1 MITRGSKFFFGA
13 AAFLYLTALVYG
25 FVTGASAHGG
35 VLSVFSDGALVDS
48 IIGPISFG
56 WKGWVGDQVGYS
68 ILMGAAGALAVT
80 GGLTS
85 VFRDGSPEAL
95 AELQGATVEKSV
107 IQGDTLVDLRVASP
121 QGLNVWPLIGAV
133 SAGLLIIGA
142 AISSA
147 VFVIGCIGLAIVAVE
162 WTVRTWADQA
172 TADPATNA
180 TLRNRLMYPLEIPVA
195 ATIGVGIIVLAMSRI
210 LLAVPKLGAV
220 FAVILIAV
228 AVFVVAILLANRPE
242 QKRSVLTVAFAIG
255 AVLIIGCGIAA
266 AIVGPREAEEE
277 TEESMPASATASV
290 LDTAGPIG
298 PDGATVAG
306 N

>member
-1 MITRGSKFFFGA
+1 MITRGSKYFYGA
-13 AAFLYLTALVYG
+13 AVFAYLTALVYG
-25 FVTGASAHGG
+25 FVSGASAHGG
-35 VLSVFSDGALVDS
+35 VLNVFSEGALVNS

-56 WKGWVGDQVGYS
+56 WKGWVGDQIGYS
-68 ILMGAAGALAVT
+68 ILMGAAGALAVL

-121 QGLNVWPLIGAV
+121 QGLNVWPLVGAV
-133 SAGLLIIGA
+133 SAGLLVIGA
-142 AISSA
+142 AVSST
-147 VFVIGCIGLAIVAVE
+147 VFVIGCVGLAVVAIE

-172 TADPATNA
+172 TGDPEQNIA
-180 TLRNRLMYPLEIPVA
+180 LRNRLMHPLEIPVG
-195 ATIGVGIIVLAMSRI
+195 ATIGVAIIVLSMSRI
-210 LLAVPKLGAV
+210 LLAVPKLGSV
-220 FAVILIAV
+220 FVVILVAV

-255 AVLIIGCGIAA
+255 AVLIIGGGIAA
-266 AIVGPREAEEE
+266 AIVGPREADHD
-277 TEESMPASATASV
+277 TEHSLPASGPAGL

-298 PDGATVAG
+298 LDGATVAG

>member
-1 MITRGSKFFFGA
+1 MITRGSKFFYGA

-25 FVTGASAHGG
+25 FVSGASAHGG
-35 VLSVFSDGALVDS
+35 VLAVFSDGALVNS

-68 ILMGAAGALAVT
+68 ILMGSAGAMAVL

-121 QGLNVWPLIGAV
+121 QGLNVWPLVGAL
-133 SAGLLIIGA
+133 SAGLVVIGA
-142 AISSA
+142 AISST
-147 VFVIGCIGLAIVAVE
+147 VFVIGIVGLVIVGVE
-162 WTVRTWADQA
+162 WTVRTWSDQA
-172 TADPATNA
+172 TPDPAQNA
-180 TLRNRLMYPLEIPVA
+180 ALRNRLMFPLEIPVG
-195 ATIGVGIIVLAMSRI
+195 ATIGVAIIVLAMSRI

-220 FAVILIAV
+220 FVVIAV
-228 AVFVVAILLANRPE
+228 AVAVFGVAILLANRPE
-242 QKRSVLTVAFAIG
+242 QKRSVLTVAFIIG
-255 AVLIIGCGIAA
+255 AVLIIGGGIAA
-266 AIVGPREAEEE
+266 GIAGPREAEED
-277 TEESMPASATASV
+277 TEHSLPVDGPAGSI
-290 LDTAGPIG
+290 DTAGPIG
-298 PDGATVAG
+298 LDGAAVAG